1 MKKRIV
7 LRAVYFDFDKSNI
20 RPDAAPVLDE
30 AVELLKEEGSIKVVA
45 EGHTDSIGSVQYN
58 LGLSERRASSV
69 RKYLMDHGLNG
80 DNISTKG
87 FGKSH
92 PVASNETAE
101 GRAQNRR
108 VELRV
113 Q

>member
-1 MKKRIV
+1 M

-30 AVELLKEEGSIKVVA
+30 AVDILKEEGEANVVA
-45 EGHTDSIGSVQYN
+45 EGHTDGIGTVQYN
-58 LGLSERRASSV
+58 LGLSQRRASSV
-69 RKYLMDHGLNG
+69 RKYLVDHGLAANR
-80 DNISTKG
+80 IRTEG
-87 FGKSH
+87 FGKSR
-92 PVASNETAE
+92 PVATNDTED

-113 Q
+113 E